1 MRRLV
6 PSALCFVCVGSFGL
20 SWPYVP
26 LSPYVGIRVLPPL
39 WSFANPTFFFAFVL
53 SLPIRVFFVVF
64 LCVSQV
70 RTSYTFGVFWPCVPY
85 PLSTPFG
92 RVRFLPISSMKSVAT
107 MAKAAAACGLPD
119 AALRKV
125 FGSRALKKT
134 RSAKRRP
141 AGRPRALSSRHQ
153 SQLHSVVA
161 NTQAKEGGI
170 SEISAERIYRGWKS
184 KCCSLRTLRR
194 WLSRHYRWMAPSTRV
209 ELKPADVAE
218 RRNFKARNGPQGLPF
233 WKKLVYID
241 GHTVK
246 KVSSLRAAAHV
257 AKSRCRGQYRRKVN
271 NRVMKTGLLPK
282 CHGRISKKL
291 RFNTGGAFK
300 FIVARSYEKGVFF
313 MHRVSSPGSWTAT
326 AAAEMYKGLRRAVGH
341 DRQVTLLE
349 DNDPVWKTASV
360 GRVKSSLRFRTL
372 PGGFPRRSP
381 DLNPLDFAINAEI
394 DRRALRSF
402 RRNRGRRVSNKEF
415 IEGVERIAMG
425 NSMKAF
431 VRKCIASMP
440 GRVNRFDVN
449 EVS

>member
-1 MRRLV
+1 
-6 PSALCFVCVGSFGL
+6 
-20 SWPYVP
+20 
-26 LSPYVGIRVLPPL
+26 
-39 WSFANPTFFFAFVL
+39 
-53 SLPIRVFFVVF
+53 
-64 LCVSQV
+64 
-70 RTSYTFGVFWPCVPY
+70 
-85 PLSTPFG
+85 
-92 RVRFLPISSMKSVAT
+92 
-107 MAKAAAACGLPD
+107 
-119 AALRKV
+119 
-125 FGSRALKKT
+125 
-134 RSAKRRP
+134 
-141 AGRPRALSSRHQ
+141 
-153 SQLHSVVA
+153 
-161 NTQAKEGGI
+161 
-170 SEISAERIYRGWKS
+170 
-184 KCCSLRTLRR
+184 
-194 WLSRHYRWMAPSTRV
+194 MAPSTRV

-218 RRNFKARNGPQGLPF
+218 RRNFKARNGPQGLSF

-300 FIVARSYEKGVFF
+300 FIVACSYEKGVFF

-341 DRQVTLLE
+341 DRQVALLE

-449 EVS
+449 EVSRPARGVAALRRVADDSPSLPARVPAAPHPEILIVTLRPDASLGEGRAPPSPAPFRPQKASLFAENADGNPSY